1 MRRRSG
7 LGRLALTVRLRWAN
21 WCRFKPA
28 APYPRRRLA
37 VLERLWRPE
46 NFVLISTRSRER
58 LYEIWAGPHFFP
70 LTWRPRHS

>member
-1 MRRRSG
+1 MRR
-7 LGRLALTVRLRWAN
+7 LLALAVLLLLSGCAGQTGRRLRS
-21 WCRFKPA
+21 P

-37 VLERLWRPE
+37 VLEWLWRPE